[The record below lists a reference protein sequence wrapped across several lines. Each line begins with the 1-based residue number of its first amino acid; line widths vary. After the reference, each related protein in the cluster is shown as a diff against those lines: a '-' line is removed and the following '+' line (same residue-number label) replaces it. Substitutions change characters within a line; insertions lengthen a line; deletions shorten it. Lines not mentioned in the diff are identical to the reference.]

1 MSAVAVTGSDVPE
14 GERDD
19 QEREQHDDRDDAVTD
34 QHQLTG
40 LLGAV
45 LAGEDHQGTPH
56 RRLPLSVLGTPA
68 ILARPSRPGAQA
80 RTCPSPSTTHVDVVS
95 SARPIGPRACS
106 CCVEIPISAP
116 RPSWPPSVNR
126 VEAFTMI
133 AAESS
138 SVVKRRTAV
147 VSRVRIASVWPEL

>member
-1 MSAVAVTGSDVPE
+1 PIT
-14 GERDD
+14 ER
-19 QEREQHDDRDDAVTD
+19 
-34 QHQLTG
+34 HQLTG

-45 LAGEDHQGTPH
+45 LAAEDHQRTPH

-106 CCVEIPISAP
+106 FCVEIPISAP
-116 RPSWPPSVNR
+116 RPSWRS
-126 VEAFTMI
+126 EEHTS
-133 AAESS
+133 ELQ
-138 SVVKRRTAV
+138 
-147 VSRVRIASVWPEL
+147 SREKLVCRLLLEK